1 MIESMF
7 RRKFL
12 QVFEYERLRLT
23 PTHHLLQQQNVIAQ
37 AFKATQVSKT
47 AVAMQR
53 KANGHSDVFLTGHT
67 DATQNRCTAEVKD
80 YNASC

>member
-1 MIESMF
+1 MF

-53 KANGHSDVFLTGHT
+53 KANGHSDVFLTRHA